1 MLSMPLEDVR
11 RSGSVAV
18 ADGDGTFFSERSE
31 ENNKT
36 THDKSSIPKVCLLE
50 RLVSPSII
58 YHFRKSWK
66 EKDKNE
72 KVILVVTVASCES
85 ENKGKLVMMEISLPE
100 VTRMMRDTGEE
111 GGGKQKF

>member
-18 ADGDGTFFSERSE
+18 ADGDGTFSSERGR
-31 ENNKT
+31 KRT
-36 THDKSSIPKVCLLE
+36 TKQRTISRRYRGPLLE

-72 KVILVVTVASCES
+72 KVALVVDEASCEG
-85 ENKGKLVMMEISLPE
+85 ENKEKLVMMEISLPE
-100 VTRMMRDTGEE
+100 VAGMMRDTEE
-111 GGGKQKF
+111 GGGQRKF